1 MESSLNI
8 LLILVVLLYI
18 WEVDIDIRFI
28 IAVAYLELTQTSM
41 IALFAKIVNGW
52 NLFTI
57 FVKKLNRRFSTKF
70 EFLPTWEIKN
80 AARMTLHFASE
91 NYF

>member
-41 IALFAKIVNGW
+41 IALLRKLLTAEICL
-52 NLFTI
+52 LF
-57 FVKKLNRRFSTKF
+57 L
-70 EFLPTWEIKN
+70 
-80 AARMTLHFASE
+80 
-91 NYF
+91 